1 MLFATAAAHT
11 VALVAVVVAS
21 LIPNI
26 NNRAYAA
33 GAYTGSH
40 GSNVFVMLV
49 KTDNTGSSS
58 GTQFTIPTTG
68 AGYNYSVDCDDNGSF
83 DATGQTGNYTCNYGS
98 AGTYSVV
105 ISGTFPRIYF
115 NNTGDRLKLLEVQ
128 QWGNNPWTSM
138 QSAFH
143 GAANM
148 QLTAVDTPN
157 LSNVTSVLAMFS
169 GASSFNQNI
178 DNWDVSSVNNFNYM
192 FQGAISF
199 NQNLN
204 SWDTSSATS
213 MTAVF
218 LLATTFNG
226 DISGWDTSLVTS
238 MNSMFNGSAFNQ
250 DISGWNVSNVNDMQ
264 NMLRS
269 TPFNYD
275 ISGWNVSSVENTYRM
290 LAQTS
295 AFNHDIS
302 IWDVSSVTNMK
313 EMFAGAAAFN
323 QNISGWD
330 VSNVTDM
337 SGMFFSAQSFNQSL
351 ANWDVGS
358 VITADGM
365 FSYSGI
371 SIATYD
377 SILSGWDG
385 QILQNNVPFGG
396 VDKTYCAAAADR
408 QNIIT
413 NYSWII
419 TDAGQACQPQ
429 ITTGGAT
436 VISTDS
442 ATVELNLVD
451 DGGGT
456 VSVLA
461 IQYGLDTSY
470 GSTAYTLDGYA
481 EGLHSITLNSLT
493 CETIY
498 HYRSYVTT
506 NAGTVYGNDAT
517 FTTSACPVPPVPPDL
532 KLDIALS
539 EPGLVQGQQANY
551 AFTVANVA
559 GGAFEDGITSLYI
572 VAPDGF
578 ELPNPIYNEEEGV
591 NVYTDET
598 TYWCIDYT
606 TAAVDIPAFAYHLG
620 TFYFCQFVT
629 EVLAP
634 GQSQDF
640 TLTFNVSAPVDEQTA
655 MRGVIVSGDTNAEQI
670 GEAFNG
676 TDDIY
681 TLSINNVAVYTGT
694 QPGSTSDQGGAG
706 ANQAV
711 LAGATAGGVLG
722 ETGENIILLI
732 STAVAGILGG
742 GFYLKRK
749 FL

>member
-49 KTDNTGSSS
+49 KTDNAGASSS
-58 GTQFTIPTTG
+58 TQFTIPTTG
-68 AGYNYSVDCDDNGSF
+68 AGYNYSVDCDDNGLF

-105 ISGTFPRIYF
+105 ISGTFPSIYF
-115 NNTGDRLKLLEVQ
+115 NNTGDRLKLLEIQ
-128 QWGNNPWTSM
+128 QWGNNAWSSM
-138 QSAFH
+138 YRAFY

-157 LSNVTSVLAMFS
+157 LSNVTNMSSMFNGATS
-169 GASSFNQNI
+169 FNQNINNWDVSHVTDFLYAFQGASSFNQ
-178 DNWDVSSVNNFNYM
+178 D
-192 FQGAISF
+192 
-199 NQNLN
+199 LN
-204 SWDTSSATS
+204 SWNTSSAIN
-213 MTAVF
+213 MGGMF
-218 LLATTFNG
+218 LLASSFNG
-226 DISGWDTSLVTS
+226 DISSWDTSQVTS
-238 MNSMFNGSAFNQ
+238 MNSMFNTSAFNQ
-250 DISGWNVSNVNDMQ
+250 DISAWNVSNVTGMQ

-269 TPFNYD
+269 TPFNYN
-275 ISGWNVSSVENTYRM
+275 IGGWNVSGVTNMYRM
-290 LAQTS
+290 FAQS
-295 AFNHDIS
+295 SFNQDIS
-302 IWDVSSVTNMK
+302 GWDVSSVTTMK
-313 EMFAGAAAFN
+313 DMFSGATAFN
-323 QNISGWD
+323 QNISAWN

-337 SGMFFSAQSFNQSL
+337 SGMFYLASSFNQSL
-351 ANWDVGS
+351 GLWGVGS
-358 VITADGM
+358 VTTANGM

-371 SIATYD
+371 STATYD
-377 SILSGWDG
+377 IILSGWDG
-385 QILQNNVPFGG
+385 QTLQNNVPLGAVG
-396 VDKTYCAAAADR
+396 KTYCTAATDR

-413 NYSWII
+413 NYNWII
-419 TDAGQACQPQ
+419 TDAGQGCQPQ

-456 VSVLA
+456 VSALA
-461 IQYGLDTSY
+461 IQYGLDTNY
-470 GSTAYTLDGYA
+470 GSTAYSSDGFG
-481 EGLHSITLNSLT
+481 EGLHSITINSLT
-493 CETIY
+493 CETMY
-498 HYRSYVTT
+498 HYRAYVTT

-517 FTTSACPVPPVPPDL
+517 FTTSACPAPPILPDL

-539 EPGLVQGQQANY
+539 EPGLIQGQQANY
-551 AFTVANVA
+551 TFTVANVT
-559 GGAFEDGITSLYI
+559 GGVFADGSTNLYI

-578 ELPNPIYNEEEGV
+578 ELPNPIYNEDEGV

-620 TFYFCQFVT
+620 TFYLCTFVT
-629 EVLAP
+629 ETLSP
-634 GQSQDF
+634 GQSQDI

-706 ANQAV
+706 ANQAI

-732 STAVAGILGG
+732 SSAVAGILGG

-749 FL
+749 YF